1 MRSPVELTVPSGK
14 DARHPPAR
22 TDQTHVALPPENLP
36 ASPDDKRAR
45 AQAAQ
50 EDVLLRE
57 VDEAVRQ
64 DQYADAAR
72 KYGRVIAIAVIAVL
86 LGFAR

>member
-1 MRSPVELTVPSGK
+1 MALRPDNALT
-14 DARHPPAR
+14 
-22 TDQTHVALPPENLP
+22 
-36 ASPDDKRAR
+36 PDDKRAR

-64 DQYADAAR
+64 DQYADAAQR
-72 KYGRVIAIAVIAVL
+72 YGKPIIAAVVL
-86 LGFAR
+86 LHAE